1 MEEGRKEAARGRVTQ
16 VGVRCCTKEDGRN
29 NAREINSRDAVTGNR
44 HIQYREIQ
52 IGEEMEERE
61 RERGNYDQIKQ
72 EIRGRRRSVY

>member
-61 RERGNYDQIKQ
+61 RGRGGTTT
-72 EIRGRRRSVY
+72 R